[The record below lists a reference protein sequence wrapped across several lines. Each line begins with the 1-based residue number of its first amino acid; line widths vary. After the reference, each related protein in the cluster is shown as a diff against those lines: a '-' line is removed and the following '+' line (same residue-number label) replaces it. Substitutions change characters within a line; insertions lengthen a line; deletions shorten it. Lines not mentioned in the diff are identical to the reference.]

1 MGLAVLCGL
10 GAVLAVCVTALWIMC
25 RAAACA
31 DRTYILSL
39 SENREDIEW
48 LLRRIARQWRW
59 GLIDASQIVVVDNG
73 LESDTADTVCRL
85 CVGLGFEY
93 ILAKKE

>member
-1 MGLAVLCGL
+1 MKLAVLCGL
-10 GAVLAVCVTALWIMC
+10 GAVLAVCVAMFWVLC
-25 RAAACA
+25 RAAARA

-39 SENREDIEW
+39 TEDREDVEW

-59 GLIDASQIVVVDNG
+59 GVIDASHVVVGDGG
-73 LESDTADTVCRL
+73 LNADTADTVRRL
-85 CVGLGFEY
+85 CHGLGFDY